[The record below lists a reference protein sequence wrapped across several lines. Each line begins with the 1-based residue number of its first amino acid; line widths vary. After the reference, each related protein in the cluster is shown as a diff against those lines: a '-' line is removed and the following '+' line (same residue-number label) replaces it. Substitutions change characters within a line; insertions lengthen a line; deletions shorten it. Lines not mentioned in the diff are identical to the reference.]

1 MYNKMQSIQKNKYQP
16 KTVVKKL
23 ITEKNYILNL
33 ENRYMYINIYI
44 FKVITILR
52 LILSTNDI

>member
-1 MYNKMQSIQKNKYQP
+1 MQSIQKNKYQP